1 MHDSPSQ
8 RITLLITF
16 LLANFNFLPP
26 SPFNPFSCVQINQ
39 WSNVICETSMDFL
52 YSKLLPA
59 KYIIS
64 CYILKSANT
73 EAALRFSTYW
83 DTGDKHLQI
92 CWPEDQKNSNMRCY
106 VNVYVL
112 KIAHEE

>member
-1 MHDSPSQ
+1 MENDLRGNEKECVE
-8 RITLLITF
+8 RIYSIVDDLLRNKTYS
-16 LLANFNFLPP
+16 N
-26 SPFNPFSCVQINQ
+26 SEINQ

-64 CYILKSANT
+64 CYILKSAST

-92 CWPEDQKNSNMRCY
+92 FWPKDQKNCNMHCY

-112 KIAHEE
+112 KIAQEG

>member
-1 MHDSPSQ
+1 MENNLRGKEKECAE
-8 RITLLITF
+8 RIYSIVDDLLRNKTYS
-16 LLANFNFLPP
+16 N
-26 SPFNPFSCVQINQ
+26 SEINQ

-64 CYILKSANT
+64 CYILKSAST

-92 CWPEDQKNSNMRCY
+92 CWPKGQKNSNMRCY
-106 VNVYVL
+106 VNVYIL
-112 KIAHEE
+112 KIAQEG